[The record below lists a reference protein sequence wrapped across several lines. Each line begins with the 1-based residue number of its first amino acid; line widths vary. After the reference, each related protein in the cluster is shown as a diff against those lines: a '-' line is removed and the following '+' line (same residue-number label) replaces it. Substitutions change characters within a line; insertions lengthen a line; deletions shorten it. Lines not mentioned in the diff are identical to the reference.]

1 MYFISYIILS
11 VDNII
16 TNACK
21 KNKYISN
28 NVYYFKSLIRCR
40 ARALIIKR
48 QFWIFEYIL
57 IITIGYSINCIQNY
71 IHNNINNYIVFKY
84 LMSICY
90 EKTWRRFGGRRLDF
104 ITYPRYLCQWI
115 ASNAWTKSKV
125 VRSIDFKITI
135 FFFCGIIYYY
145 IRRPCSEDKNYT
157 SNSLRRALVLTSFP

>member
-48 QFWIFEYIL
+48 QF
-57 IITIGYSINCIQNY
+57 
-71 IHNNINNYIVFKY
+71 
-84 LMSICY
+84 
-90 EKTWRRFGGRRLDF
+90 
-104 ITYPRYLCQWI
+104 
-115 ASNAWTKSKV
+115 
-125 VRSIDFKITI
+125 
-135 FFFCGIIYYY
+135 
-145 IRRPCSEDKNYT
+145 
-157 SNSLRRALVLTSFP
+157 